1 LKALFPLKTCISM
14 YFIPDVLSF
23 CIASV
28 SIFITISCSGL
39 VTLST
44 QLWREVSLLS
54 RLLYKYNAHSALSLN
69 RLRKLCW
76 HPSSGRFGYTLISIH
91 IYIGNY
97 LMFFSGENDIKLCQI
112 YTKIHIYT
120 ILYKS
125 CSIKQFIFNKY
136 ATNLKI
142 TISHRSLR
150 FLGLLL

>member
-1 LKALFPLKTCISM
+1 M

-76 HPSSGRFGYTLISIH
+76 HPSSGRFGTSDTHWECSVYNIYYLYSKCRKAEECSLYNVYYLYSKCRKAEESSLYNVYYLYSEYKNTVCRVAVMRCKNEYWMNLSI
-91 IYIGNY
+91 
-97 LMFFSGENDIKLCQI
+97 
-112 YTKIHIYT
+112 
-120 ILYKS
+120 
-125 CSIKQFIFNKY
+125 
-136 ATNLKI
+136 
-142 TISHRSLR
+142 
-150 FLGLLL
+150 